1 MRVAAGA
8 GEVQASLDLDRRR
21 VLEAARSLAD
31 EGLVVGTTGNV
42 SLRRADQ
49 VLVTPTRLSYAR
61 MSPADVVLVSVDGT
75 QLAGDRA
82 PSRELPLHLAVYMA
96 RPDVGALVHTHSPH
110 ATAWS
115 FLGEPLAP
123 EMEDNAYY
131 GIGTVRTSRPAA
143 AGTAELAEYAAD
155 ALADS
160 AAVLLGGHGV
170 LATGSTL
177 EKALEIARVIEHQAQ
192 VAWLLRHPR
201 HACRLS
207 RR

>member
-1 MRVAAGA
+1 MRMAAGA
-8 GEVQASLDLDRRR
+8 GEVQASLDLDRLR
-21 VLEAARSLAD
+21 VLEAARSLVD

-49 VLVTPTRLSYAR
+49 VLVTPTCLSYAR

-75 QLAGDRA
+75 QRAGDRA
-82 PSRELPLHLAVYMA
+82 PSRELPLHLAVYLA

-123 EMEDNAYY
+123 ETEDNAYY

-143 AGTAELAEYAAD
+143 AGTAELGAYAAA

-160 AAVLLGGHGV
+160 AAVLLGEHGV

-177 EKALEIARVIEHQAQ
+177 EQALEIARVIEHQAQ
-192 VAWLLRHPR
+192 VAWLLRHPH
-201 HACRLS
+201 HA
-207 RR
+207 